1 LERER
6 ERARGMD
13 REGSRSVT
21 ERGERREGEYISVTR
36 GFEGEAAGGQER
48 QRRSRRRYVEEAES
62 MRICSGKISVGG
74 TVAVG
79 WTDQTVER
87 ISVTWM
93 RLLLE
98 ELSLLLQVKLNRR
111 VYVLIYDGRYIQ

>member
-1 LERER
+1 
-6 ERARGMD
+6 MD

-36 GFEGEAAGGQER
+36 GFEEATGGQQR

-62 MRICSGKISVGG
+62 MRICFGKISVGG

-79 WTDQTVER
+79 WTDRTVEG
-87 ISVTWM
+87 ISVTWT
-93 RLLLE
+93 RF
-98 ELSLLLQVKLNRR
+98 LSLEPATFVDLN
-111 VYVLIYDGRYIQ
+111 